1 MKEFKDLLRQI
12 MDEKQLKA
20 VDVCRITGLG
30 SGAISQYLSGTRNPK
45 VGTIRHIANALNVS
59 DTWFLGLTDD
69 PEPEDEIVRRGK
81 SDSIIDEMSRRFL
94 KEMTEFYKASDF
106 GVQVKLYEAF
116 KKWQKE
122 N

>member
-45 VGTIRHIANALNVS
+45 VGTIRHIANALNPHVVVA
-59 DTWFLGLTDD
+59 TIL
-69 PEPEDEIVRRGK
+69 
-81 SDSIIDEMSRRFL
+81 DSVVLD
-94 KEMTEFYKASDF
+94 
-106 GVQVKLYEAF
+106 
-116 KKWQKE
+116 
-122 N
+122 